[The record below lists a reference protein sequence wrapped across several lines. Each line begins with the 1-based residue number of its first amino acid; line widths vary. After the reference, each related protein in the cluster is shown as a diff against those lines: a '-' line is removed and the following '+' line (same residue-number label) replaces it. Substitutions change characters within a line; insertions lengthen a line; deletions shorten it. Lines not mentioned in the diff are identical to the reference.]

1 VGRKEFIYGEFYNIW
16 GQKMKWKIPI
26 RKDKVKVRGK
36 VYSKY
41 KINHFPVGTL
51 IKDGLTQGSFKIV
64 MSSEEEE
71 NKTLWGWLI
80 LEKEKS

>member
-1 VGRKEFIYGEFYNIW
+1 
-16 GQKMKWKIPI
+16 MKWKIPI

-36 VYSKY
+36 VYNKY

-51 IKDGLTQGSFKIV
+51 IKMGLTQGSFKIV

-71 NKTLWGWLI
+71 SKTLWGWLI

>member
-1 VGRKEFIYGEFYNIW
+1 
-16 GQKMKWKIPI
+16 MKWKIPI

-36 VYSKY
+36 VKY

-51 IKDGLTQGSFKIV
+51 IKMGFTQGSFKIV

-80 LEKEKS
+80 LEK

>member
-1 VGRKEFIYGEFYNIW
+1 MKKIPVRKE
-16 GQKMKWKIPI
+16 
-26 RKDKVKVRGK
+26 KVKVRGK
-36 VYSKY
+36 VYKKY

-51 IKDGLTQGSFKIV
+51 IKMGLTQGSFKIV

-71 NKTLWGWLI
+71 SKTLWGWLI

>member
-1 VGRKEFIYGEFYNIW
+1 
-16 GQKMKWKIPI
+16 MKKIPI
-26 RKDKVKVRGK
+26 RKEKVKVRGK

-80 LEKEKS
+80 LEKEKR